1 MSASP
6 LCRTRS
12 PGFLSGM
19 GPKNVHALFGA
30 PSDAAEPLFGG
41 DGVGDDDDALG
52 VESLAPPLPNPA
64 AAMDGAS
71 SERLAQAIAALRGIS
86 ERLGEEL
93 GSTALEIG
101 CLLARR
107 IIEAELTSD
116 PKLRTSFVRAA
127 VRRLGEVQ
135 KVTVRLSAADRDG
148 VASLA
153 GEGEVGEALGLSIA
167 SVDLVTDTNLSPGD
181 AIVESDTG
189 FVDGR
194 LGTRL
199 EELRRVLATVIHGE
213 DGETS

>member
-1 MSASP
+1 MPASSHR
-6 LCRTRS
+6 RTRT
-12 PGFLSGM
+12 PGFLSAM
-19 GPKNVHALFGA
+19 RPKNIHALFGA
-30 PSDAAEPLFGG
+30 PSAAEEPLFGDDAAG
-41 DGVGDDDDALG
+41 DDDALG
-52 VESLAPPLPNPA
+52 VEALAPPLPSPA
-64 AAMDGAS
+64 SPMNGES
-71 SERLAQAIAALRGIS
+71 SERLAQAITELRRVS
-86 ERLGEEL
+86 ERLGGEL

-107 IIEAELTSD
+107 IIEAELKSD
-116 PKLRTSFVRAA
+116 TELRTALIRAA

-135 KVTVRLSAADRDG
+135 RVTVRLCATDREA

-153 GEGEVGEALGLSIA
+153 GEGPVGEALGLPIA

-189 FVDGR
+189 IVDGR

-199 EELRRVLATVIHGE
+199 EELRRVLAPVMNPK